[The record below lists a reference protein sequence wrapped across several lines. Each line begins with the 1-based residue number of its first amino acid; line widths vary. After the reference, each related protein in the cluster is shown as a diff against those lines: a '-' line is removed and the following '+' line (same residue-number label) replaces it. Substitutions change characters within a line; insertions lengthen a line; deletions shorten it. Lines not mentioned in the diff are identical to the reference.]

1 MVNIDAY
8 VDDVLPHTR
17 EWESHIAVLRDLF
30 QRVRQANLTLRPT
43 KCFVGYSSIPF
54 TGHVVGAGKLQM
66 EPDKVERVRNAERPT
81 TKKEVRSF
89 LGLAG
94 FYRKFI
100 PNFSRIA
107 APLTDLTRKGQ
118 PKHVTWTDRE
128 QVAFE
133 ALKECITSAPIL
145 RLPDPSVGLQCARSS
160 A

>member
-1 MVNIDAY
+1 MHT
-8 VDDVLPHTR
+8 LPHTR
-17 EWESHIAVLRDLF
+17 EWESHMAVLRDLF

-43 KCFVGYSSIPF
+43 KCFVGYPSILF

-100 PNFSRIA
+100 PNFTRIA
-107 APLTDLTRKGQ
+107 APFTDLTRKGQ
-118 PKHVTWTDRE
+118 PKHVTWTDLK
-128 QVAFE
+128 QVDVD
-133 ALKECITSAPIL
+133 ALKECITSVPI
-145 RLPDPSVGLQCARSS
+145 
-160 A
+160 